1 MEYYDKSE
9 YLAHYG
15 ILGMRWGVRRF
26 QNTDGSL
33 TSAGR
38 NRYGI
43 GEARRAVSEWVST
56 KKKERT
62 RAKALKKAAKVRKE
76 KAKEKEK
83 ADREQQKIDKL
94 RRETDALN
102 AKTALIRAKIAEK
115 EARRARRQQL
125 LPKFLRG
132 DNSSQQAQQTQ
143 KSENFALKA
152 AKDGLSSVISTSIKN
167 ALTYD
172 PAKNKPSEEELVR
185 QAVAEGT
192 REGLKNKAREEA
204 SRGSKEERLN
214 NAIFEGRVA
223 GEKQRAQET
232 AASNYSYQEIADRNS
247 RAGFGAGIKAGTMA
261 AAKAAAESAATERFT
276 RQRDSAVNSYASVV
290 PDISIVDLS
299 SSTVAAGSSAVEDL
313 TYMLPPWNE
322 NN

>member
-132 DNSSQQAQQTQ
+132 DKSSQQAQQTQ

-172 PAKNKPSEEELVR
+172 PAKNKPSEEERL
-185 QAVAEGT
+185 AD
-192 REGLKNKAREEA
+192 AR
-204 SRGSKEERLN
+204 
-214 NAIFEGRVA
+214 FEGRLA
-223 GEKQRAQET
+223 GEKQRAQEK
-232 AASNYSYQEIADRNS
+232 AANDYSYQEIADKNS

-276 RQRDSAVNSYASVV
+276 RQRDSAVDSYASVV